1 MKRAIGVFDSGV
13 GGLTVV
19 NTLRNILEN
28 EDIIYIGDNHHSP
41 YGNKTVAQLY
51 RYASTIIEY
60 LIAREVKMI
69 ILACNTTSANVLE
82 QLQNDYP
89 DVLMIG
95 VIDATVND
103 FMSRN
108 LKSTLIIATQATVNS
123 LKYSGKIRGFD
134 PDIVVHEKATPEL
147 VPLVE
152 SGKYKSG
159 IEEELH
165 GYLDEYHG
173 EVESIILGC
182 THYPIL
188 VDQILKV
195 MPGIRCISSS
205 QAIGYEVHDY
215 LKDNNL
221 LNDQGGEIE
230 VCTTGD
236 VGEFLRSSQGFFD
249 YGPIEVKYLKIGE

>member
-28 EDIIYIGDNHHSP
+28 EDIIYIGDNHNCP
-41 YGNKTVAQLY
+41 YGNKTVDQLY
-51 RYASTIIEY
+51 GYASIIIEY
-60 LIAREVKMI
+60 FITRDVKMI

-82 QLQNDYP
+82 RLQSDYP
-89 DVLMIG
+89 DVRMIG

-103 FMSRN
+103 FMARK

-123 LKYSGKIRGFD
+123 LKYSGKIMGLD
-134 PDIVVHEKATPEL
+134 PDVVVHEKATPAL

-152 SGKYKSG
+152 SGRYKSG
-159 IEEELH
+159 IEDELH
-165 GYLDEYHG
+165 DYLDEYHG
-173 EVESIILGC
+173 KVESIILGC

-188 VDQILKV
+188 VDQILNV
-195 MPGIRCISSS
+195 MPGISCISSS
-205 QAIGYEVHDY
+205 QAICYEVHDY

-221 LNDQGGEIE
+221 LNDQGGVIE

-236 VGEFLRSSQGFFD
+236 VSEFLRSSQGFFD
-249 YGPIEVKYLKIGE
+249 YGPIEVKYLRIGE